1 MFFFFE
7 LNLLALCWALEPLA
21 LRIFTWLSN
30 ILYHHIC
37 ECILY
42 WPDTLCS
49 CISLS
54 YKYFLSFHC
63 LKPSQTLIW
72 SLMDM
77 RAQRSRIAWSGV
89 EYNAAKDD
97 LPERCSSCIKNIDDD
112 DDGDE
117 HNSGKLSF
125 GYILLSSTHANSPWN
140 TLHFHSFKSTMWTV
154 LTRPL
159 VLSSIGMIVYLY
171 IFLFY

>member
-1 MFFFFE
+1 MHII
-7 LNLLALCWALEPLA
+7 LD
-21 LRIFTWLSN
+21 RIRCAVTRLSIIN
-30 ILYHHIC
+30 TSSHYTSYTHHKH
-37 ECILY
+37 
-42 WPDTLCS
+42 
-49 CISLS
+49 SL
-54 YKYFLSFHC
+54 KFDGH
-63 LKPSQTLIW
+63 Q
-72 SLMDM
+72 DM
-77 RAQRSRIAWSGV
+77 HAQWSRIAWSGV

-140 TLHFHSFKSTMWTV
+140 TLHFHSFKSTMCTV